1 MRFLEYILRCCLSF
15 RLLIYCACF
24 QPREPC
30 ENWEILQDMALKDFS
45 SSWWSGSMVICG
57 FLRFRVMVGPGDR
70 GAVGSI
76 DRRADYGDAL
86 SGLLC

>member
-1 MRFLEYILRCCLSF
+1 VEWIDDHL
-15 RLLIYCACF
+15 
-24 QPREPC
+24 
-30 ENWEILQDMALKDFS
+30 W
-45 SSWWSGSMVICG
+45 V
-57 FLRFRVMVGPGDR
+57 LRFRVMVGPGDR

>member
-1 MRFLEYILRCCLSF
+1 MRKLGDISGYGTKGFQ
-15 RLLIYCACF
+15 LLLVEWIDDHL
-24 QPREPC
+24 
-30 ENWEILQDMALKDFS
+30 W
-45 SSWWSGSMVICG
+45 V
-57 FLRFRVMVGPGDR
+57 LRFRVMVGPGDR